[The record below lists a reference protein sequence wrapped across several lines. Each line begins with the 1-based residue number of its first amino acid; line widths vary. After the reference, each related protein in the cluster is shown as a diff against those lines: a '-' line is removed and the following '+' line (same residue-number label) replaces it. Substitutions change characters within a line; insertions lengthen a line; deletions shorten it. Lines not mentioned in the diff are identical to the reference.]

1 MPMSEGRRV
10 ARMTGD
16 RRPASAT
23 PAKLAEIVARQIEDD
38 IVARGWPV
46 GSVLGSEAELVE
58 RYGVSRAVLR
68 EAVRI
73 VEHHFVA
80 TMRRGPGGGLVVT
93 APNLDA
99 IVRAVTLQLEYERI
113 DPLQVHEARTVL
125 EITSL
130 RLAAERLT
138 TDDVNKL
145 KQELVFDRSA
155 PARPQNFHVWIAQFS
170 GNPALALFV
179 SVLTMLMHDSLRA
192 PRSRAVTAELNQAHR
207 AISEALIAG
216 DAEVAEQL
224 MLQHLERVKTWIRPS
239 SRKPGR
245 GAGNND

>member
-1 MPMSEGRRV
+1 VVPSA
-10 ARMTGD
+10 ARSNL
-16 RRPASAT
+16 PAS
-23 PAKLAEIVARQIEDD
+23 AKLAEVVAFRIEND
-38 IVARGWPV
+38 IVESGWPV
-46 GSVLGSEAELVE
+46 GTVLGSEAELVE

-99 IVRAVTLQLEYERI
+99 IVRAVTLQLEYEHI
-113 DPLQVHEARTVL
+113 DPLQVHEARTIL
-125 EITSL
+125 ELTSL

-138 TDDVNKL
+138 SSDVTML
-145 KQELVFDRSA
+145 KEELEYDRSA

-179 SVLTMLMHDSLRA
+179 SVLTMLMHDSLET
-192 PRSRAVTAELNQAHR
+192 PRSKVVTAELNKAHR
-207 AISEALIAG
+207 EIAEALIAG
-216 DAEVAEQL
+216 DAANAERL
-224 MLQHLERVKTWIRPS
+224 MLAHLDQVRAWIRPS
-239 SRKPGR
+239 GR
-245 GAGNND
+245 AAAAANRAE

>member
-1 MPMSEGRRV
+1 MRGPRRS
-10 ARMTGD
+10 
-16 RRPASAT
+16 PE
-23 PAKLAEIVARQIEDD
+23 PQHIKLAELVARQIEDD
-38 IVARGWPV
+38 VVASGWPV
-46 GSVLGSEAELVE
+46 GTVIGSEADLVE

-99 IVRAVTLQLEYERI
+99 IVRAVTLHLEYEHI
-113 DPLQVHEARTVL
+113 DALQVHEARTVL
-125 EITSL
+125 EMTAL

-138 TDDVNKL
+138 TTDIDSL
-145 KQELVFDRSA
+145 KKEMPYDRSA
-155 PARPQNFHVWIAQFS
+155 PGRPQNFHVWIAQFS

-179 SVLTMLMHDSLRA
+179 SVLTMLTYDSLQA
-192 PRSRAVTAELNQAHR
+192 PRSRAVTAELNEAHR

-216 DAEVAEQL
+216 DAPEAERL
-224 MLQHLERVKTWIRPS
+224 MQKHLDRVKTWIKS
-239 SRKPGR
+239 STRKPAR
-245 GAGNND
+245 KSRQAG